1 MKKLLWTLTLALTS
15 SVAFAQSTSVVV
27 ESAANDSTMGKTGN
41 IEQRVKNDLQIIE
54 DQAEKWNDHIYG
66 EKKTYNP
73 DGSVKSTVITNSNS
87 AIKKLN
93 TTKTQISTVI
103 GLLNERQEEFL
114 PSETDPRGATYEE
127 HATKPVPVCSG
138 DKPRLVYKS
147 NEWHC
152 LAPIGC
158 GVINGSGQTGWEQT
172 EDGKCQR
179 KAGYWE
185 VGNWKSCS
193 GTTQTR
199 EVDCLE
205 EGSKEPIANNHCSS
219 PSPLATRT
227 CAQY

>member
-27 ESAANDSTMGKTGN
+27 ESAANDSTMGKTSN
-41 IEQRVKNDLQIIE
+41 IEKRVKDDLQIIE
-54 DQAEKWNDHIYG
+54 DQAERWNNEIYG
-66 EKKTYNP
+66 EKKIYNP
-73 DGSVKSTVITNSNS
+73 DGSVKSTIVTNNNS

-93 TTKTQISTVI
+93 TTKDQISTVI
-103 GLLNERQEEFL
+103 GMLNDRQEEFL
-114 PSETDPRGATYEE
+114 PSETDPKGSTYED

-152 LAPIGC
+152 LEPIDC
-158 GVINGSGQTGWEQT
+158 GVVNGSGQSGWVQT

-179 KAGYWE
+179 RAGYWKVE
-185 VGNWKSCS
+185 NWKACS
-193 GTTQTR
+193 GTKQTR
-199 EVDCLE
+199 NVSCLE
-205 EGSKEPIANNHCSS
+205 EGSNKSLSTNNCSS
-219 PSPLATRT
+219 PTPLAERT